1 MTTNQKLD
9 LLSTQTTVTNKTL
22 IGFTILSFI
31 CTIVLMFFM
40 YIRYTEKLLDYD
52 RRITKLETKY
62 DVNFSTLM
70 NNNNNNNDAVK
81 HE

>member
-1 MTTNQKLD
+1 
-9 LLSTQTTVTNKTL
+9 
-22 IGFTILSFI
+22 
-31 CTIVLMFFM
+31 MFFM

-62 DVNFSTLM
+62 DINFSTLM
-70 NNNNNNNDAVK
+70 NNNNNNNDDVK

>member
-31 CTIVLMFFM
+31 CTVVLMFFM

-62 DVNFSTLM
+62 DINFSTLM
-70 NNNNNNNDAVK
+70 NNNNNNNDDVK

>member
-31 CTIVLMFFM
+31 CTVVLMFFM

-70 NNNNNNNDAVK
+70 NNNNNNNDDVK

>member
-9 LLSTQTTVTNKTL
+9 LLSTRTTVTNKTL

-31 CTIVLMFFM
+31 CTILLMLFM

-62 DVNFSTLM
+62 DINLSTLM
-70 NNNNNNNDAVK
+70 NNNNNNNDDIK

>member
-9 LLSTQTTVTNKTL
+9 LLSTRTTVTNKTL

-31 CTIVLMFFM
+31 CTVVLMFFM

-70 NNNNNNNDAVK
+70 NNNNNNNDDVK

>member
-9 LLSTQTTVTNKTL
+9 LLSTRTTVTNKTL

-31 CTIVLMFFM
+31 CTVVLMFFM

-52 RRITKLETKY
+52 HRITKLETKY
-62 DVNFSTLM
+62 AINFSTLM

>member
-31 CTIVLMFFM
+31 CTVVLMFFM

>member
-31 CTIVLMFFM
+31 CTIVLMFVM

>member
-22 IGFTILSFI
+22 IGFTILSFM
-31 CTIVLMFFM
+31 CTVVLMFFM

>member
-9 LLSTQTTVTNKTL
+9 LLSTRTTVTNKTL

-31 CTIVLMFFM
+31 CTVVLMFFM

-62 DVNFSTLM
+62 DINCSTLM

>member
-70 NNNNNNNDAVK
+70 NNNNNNSDDVK

>member
-62 DVNFSTLM
+62 DINFSTLM
-70 NNNNNNNDAVK
+70 NNNNNNNDDVK

>member
-62 DVNFSTLM
+62 DINFSTVM
-70 NNNNNNNDAVK
+70 NNNNNNNDDVK

>member
-9 LLSTQTTVTNKTL
+9 LLSTRTTVTNKTL

-31 CTIVLMFFM
+31 CTVVLMFFM

-70 NNNNNNNDAVK
+70 NNNNNNNNDVK

>member
-9 LLSTQTTVTNKTL
+9 LLSTRTTVTNKTL

-62 DVNFSTLM
+62 DINFSTLM
-70 NNNNNNNDAVK
+70 NNNNNNSDDVK

>member
-31 CTIVLMFFM
+31 CTILLMLFM

-62 DVNFSTLM
+62 DINLSTLM
-70 NNNNNNNDAVK
+70 NNNNNNNDDIK

>member
-9 LLSTQTTVTNKTL
+9 LLSTRTTVTNKTL

-31 CTIVLMFFM
+31 CTILLMFFM

-62 DVNFSTLM
+62 DINLSTLM
-70 NNNNNNNDAVK
+70 NNNNNNNDDVK

>member
-31 CTIVLMFFM
+31 CTVVLMFFM

-70 NNNNNNNDAVK
+70 NNNSNNNDDVK

>member
-9 LLSTQTTVTNKTL
+9 LLSTKTTVTNKTL

-62 DVNFSTLM
+62 DINFSTLM
-70 NNNNNNNDAVK
+70 NNNNNNNDDVK

>member
-9 LLSTQTTVTNKTL
+9 LLSTKTTVTNKTL

-62 DVNFSTLM
+62 DINCSTLM
-70 NNNNNNNDAVK
+70 NNNNNNNDDVK

>member
-31 CTIVLMFFM
+31 CTILLMFFM

-62 DVNFSTLM
+62 DINCSTLM
-70 NNNNNNNDAVK
+70 NNNNNNNNDVK

>member
-9 LLSTQTTVTNKTL
+9 LLSTRTTVTNKTL

-31 CTIVLMFFM
+31 CTILLMFFM

-62 DVNFSTLM
+62 DINLSTLM
-70 NNNNNNNDAVK
+70 NNNNNNNDDIK

>member
-22 IGFTILSFI
+22 ISFTILSFI
-31 CTIVLMFFM
+31 CTVVLMFFM

-62 DVNFSTLM
+62 DINFSTLM
-70 NNNNNNNDAVK
+70 NNNNNNNDDVK

>member
-31 CTIVLMFFM
+31 CTILFW
-40 YIRYTEKLLDYD
+40 YQLWHNKQI
-52 RRITKLETKY
+52 I
-62 DVNFSTLM
+62 
-70 NNNNNNNDAVK
+70 
-81 HE
+81 

>member
-70 NNNNNNNDAVK
+70 NNNNNNNDDVK

>member
-9 LLSTQTTVTNKTL
+9 LLSTRTTVTNKTL

-31 CTIVLMFFM
+31 CTILLMFFM

-62 DVNFSTLM
+62 DINLSTLM
-70 NNNNNNNDAVK
+70 NNNNNNSDDVK

>member
-22 IGFTILSFI
+22 IGFTILYFI
-31 CTIVLMFFM
+31 CTVVLMFFM

-62 DVNFSTLM
+62 AILLSLINLPKDLEIYFI
-70 NNNNNNNDAVK
+70 
-81 HE
+81 

>member
-9 LLSTQTTVTNKTL
+9 LLSTRTTVTNKTL

-31 CTIVLMFFM
+31 CTVVLMFFM

>member
-1 MTTNQKLD
+1 MATNQKLD
-9 LLSTQTTVTNKTL
+9 LLSTRTTVTNKTL

-31 CTIVLMFFM
+31 CTILLMLFM

-52 RRITKLETKY
+52 CRITKLETKY
-62 DVNFSTLM
+62 DINLSTLM
-70 NNNNNNNDAVK
+70 NNNNNNDVK

>member
-9 LLSTQTTVTNKTL
+9 LLSTHTTVTNKTL

-31 CTIVLMFFM
+31 CTVVLMFFM

-70 NNNNNNNDAVK
+70 NNNNNNNNDVK

>member
-31 CTIVLMFFM
+31 CTVVLMFFM

-52 RRITKLETKY
+52 SRITKLETKY
-62 DVNFSTLM
+62 DINCSTLM
-70 NNNNNNNDAVK
+70 NNNNNNDVK